1 MSLWTAQELSGDS
14 VERRQHGKALKELK
28 GGGIVLPVVLTK
40 PSGHW
45 YWNLAGDLPCHK
57 SSGPFARG
65 FLLCCLIRCP
75 RSFVQWNMHSWALVP
90 AAVSVNEDLL
100 DIARMGPPPLASLGF
115 WPKARGS
122 GSSTIH

>member
-45 YWNLAGDLPCHK
+45 Y
-57 SSGPFARG
+57 
-65 FLLCCLIRCP
+65 
-75 RSFVQWNMHSWALVP
+75 RSP
-90 AAVSVNEDLL
+90 AADPSVSQTIEP
-100 DIARMGPPPLASLGF
+100 M
-115 WPKARGS
+115 
-122 GSSTIH
+122 STRLFVALFD